1 MNCAALTTMFTH
13 HLSAAVLLRS
23 SIVVSPKPR
32 KKYKWFAEF
41 TQFGGWLTYVSRMG
55 RHGSVRSHTDSSAR
69 PNESESFSKNG
80 RTRRWFEREGR
91 FSRKKKH

>member
-1 MNCAALTTMFTH
+1 MNGTALATMFTH

-32 KKYKWFAEF
+32 KKYKWLTKF
-41 TQFGGWLTYVSRMG
+41 TQTGGWLTYVSGMG

-69 PNESESFSKNG
+69 PNASEAYLRNKP
-80 RTRRWFEREGR
+80 THRWFAREGR
-91 FSRKKKH
+91 FSRKMKH

>member
-1 MNCAALTTMFTH
+1 MNGTALTTMFTH

-32 KKYKWFAEF
+32 KKYKWLTEF
-41 TQFGGWLTYVSRMG
+41 TQAGGWLMYVSRMG
-55 RHGSVRSHTDSSAR
+55 RYGCVRSHTDSSAR
-69 PNESESFSKNG
+69 PNENESFSKNR

-91 FSRKKKH
+91 FSRKRKH